1 VTRVIT
7 VPAPSP
13 TNVSRSASSSSATA
27 SNVGSV
33 ASASAEN
40 ASSGVLSGQL
50 RPAFNVADLPL
61 VGPGTWDVASSAPI
75 SVTLACSGT
84 TIPVASQFVIGAKEQ
99 CQVSITAT
107 TPGSS
112 LTWQLTPVH

>member
-1 VTRVIT
+1 VIT
-7 VPAPSP
+7 VPVRPS
-13 TNVSRSASSSSATA
+13 TTVSRSVSSSSKTA
-27 SNVGSV
+27 SNVGPV

-50 RPAFNVADLPL
+50 NPAFDVADLPL
-61 VGPGTWDVASSAPI
+61 AGPGTWDVASSAPVT
-75 SVTLACSGT
+75 VTLACSSA
-84 TIPVASQFVIGAKEQ
+84 TIPVTSQFVIGAKEQ

>member
-1 VTRVIT
+1 MTRVIT
-7 VPAPSP
+7 VPAPSS
-13 TNVSRSASSSSATA
+13 TSVSRNASSSSGTA

-40 ASSGVLSGQL
+40 ASNGALSGQL
-50 RPAFNVADLPL
+50 SLAFNVANLPL
-61 VGPGTWDVASSAPI
+61 AGPGTWDVASSAPV

-84 TIPVASQFVIGAKEQ
+84 TIPVTSQFVIGAKEQ

-107 TPGSS
+107 TPESS

>member
-1 VTRVIT
+1 MS
-7 VPAPSP
+7 A
-13 TNVSRSASSSSATA
+13 SRSDSSSSAIA
-27 SNVGSV
+27 SNVGPV

-40 ASSGVLSGQL
+40 ASNGVLSGQL
-50 RPAFNVADLPL
+50 SPDFRVADLPL
-61 VGPGTWDVASSAPI
+61 AGPGTWDVASSAPV

-84 TIPVASQFVIGAKEQ
+84 SIPVTSQFVIGAKEQ
-99 CQVSITAT
+99 CQVSITAS

>member
-1 VTRVIT
+1 M
-7 VPAPSP
+7 PAPPP
-13 TNVSRSASSSSATA
+13 TSVSRSISSSSAIA

-50 RPAFNVADLPL
+50 SPDFSVADLPL
-61 VGPGTWDVASSAPI
+61 AGPGTWDVASSAPV
-75 SVTLACSGT
+75 SVTLACSGPS
-84 TIPVASQFVIGAKEQ
+84 IPVTSQFVIGIKEQ
-99 CQVSITAT
+99 CQVSITAS